1 MKTPIQPAIELHI
14 EELVLHGFPAGE
26 RHRIAAAMEQELG
39 RLVAA
44 QGLTGVRQSIE
55 LERVQGG
62 VMRVVAG
69 QKPQATGV
77 QIARSVF
84 RNLRQQ
90 TRMSRRA
97 AQSPGGGATV

>member
-1 MKTPIQPAIELHI
+1 MKTPIQPVIQFHI

-44 QGLTGVRQSIE
+44 QGLAGVRQSVE

-62 VMRVVAG
+62 VMQVVAG
-69 QKPQATGV
+69 QQPQATGV

-90 TRMSRRA
+90 TRA
-97 AQSPGGGATV
+97 AQRPAGGAKR